1 MTATVDALLNAVLS
15 LPPAD
20 RAVLAEKLFD
30 SLGGEDHFEISP
42 DWAEEIDRRIRA
54 YEQGKRETV
63 PADEVMR
70 SLSMRR
76 KT

>member
-1 MTATVDALLNAVLS
+1 MTASVDVLLNAVLS

-20 RAVLAEKLFD
+20 RAILAEKLFD
-30 SLGGEDHFEISP
+30 SLGGEDQFEISP
-42 DWAEEIDRRIRA
+42 AWAEEIDRRIRA
-54 YEQGKRETV
+54 YEQGQRETV

-70 SLSMRR
+70 SLSIRS